1 MKLQTLSRKYKLQ
14 FFSGWD
20 MKIFLIM
27 FTVKIANCATLKLII
42 VFKKKKTLSFFKKVK
57 VQVTYLHNILTIHT
71 MDKRL
76 ISRIYNTIHI
86 SINNK

>member
-42 VFKKKKTLSFFKKVK
+42 VFRKKNLKFF
-57 VQVTYLHNILTIHT
+57 
-71 MDKRL
+71 
-76 ISRIYNTIHI
+76 
-86 SINNK
+86 

>member
-42 VFKKKKTLSFFKKVK
+42 VFRKK
-57 VQVTYLHNILTIHT
+57 NILTIHT

>member
-42 VFKKKKTLSFFKKVK
+42 VFKKKKP
-57 VQVTYLHNILTIHT
+57 
-71 MDKRL
+71 
-76 ISRIYNTIHI
+76 
-86 SINNK
+86 